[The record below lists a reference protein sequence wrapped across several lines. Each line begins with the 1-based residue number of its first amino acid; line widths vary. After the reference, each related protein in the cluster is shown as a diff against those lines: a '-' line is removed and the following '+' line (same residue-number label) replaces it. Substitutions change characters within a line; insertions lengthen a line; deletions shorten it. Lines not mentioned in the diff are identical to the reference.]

1 VNFDLDLKGLVP
13 AIAVPFN
20 EDFTVDAPGLM
31 RLARWLASQRGVKA
45 LMTNGHTGEV
55 FALTPAERV
64 EVTRTVVAA
73 VDGRVPII
81 SSVVCEGIADAVD
94 QASLAK
100 KAGASALDI
109 MPPHHWLRFG
119 FRDQHVLDYFTAI
132 GDAVNLPLVVH
143 VYPAWTKA
151 SFSSSLLA
159 RLARLPHVQAFKVGT
174 REMNKYAR
182 DVKAIR
188 AEAPN
193 KALLTCHDEYL
204 LASMVQGVDGAL
216 VGFATFIPE
225 LIQEMLEAVTAG
237 DLKRAMRV
245 QAVIDPLKD
254 ATYGGGEPTGEAHAN
269 MKAAMAAAGLI
280 DRGTVRPPTI
290 APSPEEL
297 ARIVAAVEAA
307 GLTRKSVAS
316 L

>member
-1 VNFDLDLKGLVP
+1 MKSDIDLKGLIP

-20 EDFTVDAPGLM
+20 EDFSVDKPGLA
-31 RLARWLASQRGVKA
+31 RLARWLASQRGIKS

-55 FALTPAERV
+55 FSLTPAERV
-64 EVTRTVVAA
+64 EVTRTVVEA
-73 VDGRVPII
+73 VEGRIPII
-81 SSVVCEGIADAVD
+81 SSVVCEGISDAVE
-94 QASLAK
+94 QAALAK
-100 KAGASALDI
+100 EAGASALDI

-119 FRDQHVLDYFTAI
+119 FRDQHVLDYFNAI
-132 GDAVNLPLVVH
+132 GEAVNLPLIVH

-151 SFSSSLLA
+151 SFSSALLA
-159 RLARLPHVQAFKVGT
+159 NLARLPHVHAFKIGT
-174 REMNKYAR
+174 REMNKYAQ
-182 DVKAIR
+182 DLKAIR
-188 AEAPN
+188 AAAPN

-225 LIQEMLEAVTAG
+225 LIQELLEAVAAG
-237 DLKRAMRV
+237 DLKRAMKV
-245 QAVIDPLKD
+245 QKIIDPLKD

-307 GLTRKSVAS
+307 GLRRKTAA
-316 L
+316 